1 MLTYAHGSSEGSF
14 ARFALKKRV
23 VAFLVSWRVRGFR
36 LLVRQAKARLWTE
49 METEKHL
56 GEDGRARRLFSMRL
70 AANRCC
76 PTWENSG
83 SMFRMGFQGH
93 AVAFDDASRF
103 SFPSRKCLSDDAL
116 SG

>member
-14 ARFALKKRV
+14 ARFALKKKI

-76 PTWENSG
+76 PTWGNSG
-83 SMFRMGFQGH
+83 SPFGMGARRH
-93 AVAFDDASRF
+93 AVAFDDASRL